1 VNEYIGHLRSAVLQL
16 SLVLMVQGLI
26 FARPIVLWW
35 LGPSCVA
42 GVPVIRTVMLAI
54 PPYMYFVAFRS
65 VVDASSAIAYNARNV
80 LITLAVLIVL
90 LATVVRFVPQE
101 RIVIG
106 VAAATT
112 VAMCVLALATHGT
125 LRALRLTDRA
135 PRFGSMW
142 LAGVLGIT
150 SMATQLAFHF
160 QITKPAFGVVLL
172 ANLGLAFLLL
182 RKSRP
187 EWLGFVLRVAFPRT

>member
-1 VNEYIGHLRSAVLQL
+1 
-16 SLVLMVQGLI
+16 M
-26 FARPIVLWW
+26 
-35 LGPSCVA
+35 
-42 GVPVIRTVMLAI
+42 
-54 PPYMYFVAFRS
+54 
-65 VVDASSAIAYNARNV
+65 
-80 LITLAVLIVL
+80 
-90 LATVVRFVPQE
+90 
-101 RIVIG
+101 IG